1 MSATLCFRS
10 DGTVQGLYTEVIDL
24 RALGQLRVTRATSIE
39 FDHPCQVWRVFD
51 PGGQM
56 LYSSPSRQLC
66 LEWEQKH
73 LNNVLVQA

>member
-1 MSATLCFRS
+1 MSATLCFLP
-10 DGTVQGLYTEVIDL
+10 DGKVEGPYTELIDL
-24 RALGQLRVTRATSIE
+24 RALGQLWVTRATSIE

-51 PGGQM
+51 PCGQM

-73 LNNVLVQA
+73 LNKVLAQA